1 MASILR
7 KIWSDVGRITTRRSG
22 SGEAG
27 IEVIT
32 FGLSGVLFCY
42 VLAGNYFMLTFF
54 VQVYLCSIGG
64 FEKRHN
70 QHRSGVFIRRF
81 VA

>member
-1 MASILR
+1 MVSILR
-7 KIWSDVGRITTRRSG
+7 KIWSDVWQITTQRSG

-32 FGLSGVLFCY
+32 FGLSGVLLCFSWKFILLM
-42 VLAGNYFMLTFF
+42 VF

-64 FEKRHN
+64 FEKRHT